1 MATTK
6 TPNELFA
13 LTDRVAIITGG
24 SRGIGEAIARSFA
37 AAGAKV
43 AIASRKAEAC
53 EAVANDINAGG
64 GTAIAVPT
72 HLGELDSLENLVQ
85 QTADQFGQIDIV
97 VNNAANALAL
107 PVGQIT
113 AEAFDKSM
121 HVNLRGPLFLV
132 QNALPWLEKSQHASV
147 INIISAGVYTT
158 GAYVA
163 LYTAAK
169 AGLRMMTRSMAHELV
184 RHDIRVNAIA
194 PGTVDTQ
201 MVRNTPPE
209 MQAGMRDAA
218 PVKRMAD
225 PEEMVGAAL
234 LLASDAGSFSTG
246 QTIIVDGGMT
256 TS

>member
-1 MATTK
+1 MAATK
-6 TPNELFA
+6 TPNELFD
-13 LTDRVAIITGG
+13 LTGRVAIVTGG
-24 SRGIGEAIARSFA
+24 SRGIGEAIAKGFA

-43 AIASRKAEAC
+43 VIASRKAEAC
-53 EAVANDINAGG
+53 ESVVQQIIATGG
-64 GTAIAVPT
+64 EAIPVPT
-72 HLGELDSLENLVQ
+72 HLGELEGLENLVS
-85 QTADQFGQIDIV
+85 QTTDHFGQIDII
-97 VNNAANALAL
+97 VNNAANPLAL

-132 QNALPWLEKSQHASV
+132 QNALPWLEKSSHASV

-184 RHDIRVNAIA
+184 RHGIRVNAIA

-218 PVKRMAD
+218 PVKRMAA

-246 QTIIVDGGMT
+246 QTIILDGGMT